1 MSEREHKLPQISG
14 KREKS
19 IPLVLAALILAPLFR
34 LFFKVVPSGM
44 ENLPKSGAYILVSNH
59 TSYADPLA
67 MAYFIYVRLKRAP
80 HFLAKESLF
89 RLPIVGSWLPHLGQ
103 VPIYRQG
110 RSNQDSLAAAKA
122 YLNAGHTI
130 IMFPEGTLTRD
141 PELWPMRGRTGAI
154 RLAIE
159 SGVPV
164 YPVAHHGVEKVLP
177 RYSKK
182 FLPSPFKKVF
192 IQVGKQI
199 DLSAYKPTDSP
210 QKMALATEL
219 VMDAITDE
227 LRQLRPGTP
236 PEKRWDPKES
246 GQASYG
252 NYRKKQ
258 K

>member
-1 MSEREHKLPQISG
+1 MSEREHKLPPISS

-19 IPLVLAALILAPLFR
+19 ILLWGVAFILAPLLRLIFR
-34 LFFKVVPSGM
+34 PVPMGI
-44 ENLPKSGAYILVSNH
+44 ENLPKKGAYILVSNH

-67 MAYFIYVRLKRAP
+67 MAYFIFVQLGRAP

-89 RLPIVGSWLPHLGQ
+89 RIPVFGKLLPHLGQ

-110 RSNQDSLAAAKA
+110 RSNQDSLVAAKE
-122 YLNAGHTI
+122 YLKAGHTI

-141 PELWPMRGRTGAI
+141 PDYWPMRGRSGAI

-164 YPVAHHGVEKVLP
+164 FPVAHHGVEAVLP
-177 RYSKK
+177 RYSKSFK
-182 FLPSPFKKVF
+182 PSPFKKVQ
-192 IQVGKQI
+192 IQVGPQV
-199 DLSAYKPTDSP
+199 DLSGYSAADS
-210 QKMALATEL
+210 QAKMAEATEK
-219 VMDAITDE
+219 VMQAITDE
-227 LRQLRPGTP
+227 LQKIRSGTP
-236 PEKRWDPKES
+236 PKKRWDPKES
-246 GQASYG
+246 GQAAYG

>member
-1 MSEREHKLPQISG
+1 MSEREHKLPPIP
-14 KREKS
+14 KNREKN
-19 IPLVLAALILAPLFR
+19 IALWAVAFILAPLFR
-34 LFFKVVPSGM
+34 LFFKTVPKGV
-44 ENLPKSGAYILVSNH
+44 ENLPKKGAYILVSNH

-67 MAYFIYVRLKRAP
+67 MAYFIFVQLGRAP

-89 RLPIVGSWLPHLGQ
+89 RIPIFGSWLPYLGQ

-110 RSNQDSLAAAKA
+110 RSNQDSLSAAKA
-122 YLNAGHTI
+122 YLEAGHTI

-141 PELWPMRGRTGAI
+141 PDYWPMRGRSGAI

-164 YPVAHHGVEKVLP
+164 FPVAHHGAEKVLP
-177 RYSKK
+177 RYSKR
-182 FLPSPFKKVF
+182 FRPSPFKKVA

-199 DLSAYKPTDSP
+199 DLSGYKASDSP
-210 QKMALATEL
+210 QKMAEATEV
-219 VMDAITDE
+219 VMQAITNE
-227 LRQLRPGTP
+227 LQKIRSGTP
-236 PEKRWDPKES
+236 PTKRWDPKES
-246 GQASYG
+246 GQAAFG

>member
-1 MSEREHKLPQISG
+1 MSEREHKLPPIPK

-19 IPLVLAALILAPLFR
+19 VALWAAASILAPLFR
-34 LFFKVVPSGM
+34 LFFKTVPKGV

-67 MAYFIYVRLKRAP
+67 MAYFIFVNLGRAP

-89 RLPIVGSWLPHLGQ
+89 RIPIFGSWLPHLGQ

-110 RSNQDSLAAAKA
+110 RSNQDSLSAAKA
-122 YLNAGHTI
+122 YLSAGHTI

-141 PELWPMRGRTGAI
+141 PDYWPMRGRSGAI

-164 YPVAHHGVEKVLP
+164 YPVAHHGAEKVLP

-182 FLPSPFKKVF
+182 FRPSPFKKVA
-192 IQVGKQI
+192 IQVGEQV
-199 DLSAYKPTDSP
+199 DLSGYKPSDSP
-210 QKMALATEL
+210 AKMAEATEV
-219 VMDAITDE
+219 VMQAITNE
-227 LRQLRPGTP
+227 LQKIRTGTP
-236 PEKRWDPKES
+236 PKKRWDPKES
-246 GQASYG
+246 GQAAYG